1 MSARVEKLFLAAREQ
16 FDLDIQ
22 FEPEGARPAPDFTAP
37 PYFQNLYRE
46 METVKYAFPYMNV
59 RLDYLGEPVLMPGVP
74 KKIRFLLSNNS
85 ASISSDRVLVHLYAQ
100 DEVQVLPS
108 KDAAVFLSMA
118 HLGSGTKAL
127 DFEILVD
134 SLTRPVYRFVAEFTF
149 EENKKGMTHCVPF
162 VLLNEGG
169 EPVPTIWEK
178 RGPYPIPNQP
188 RV

>member
-1 MSARVEKLFLAAREQ
+1 M
-16 FDLDIQ
+16 DIQ
-22 FEPEGARPAPDFTAP
+22 FEPENAHPAPDFTAP
-37 PYFQNLYRE
+37 SYFQNLYRE

-59 RLDYLGEPVLMPGVP
+59 RLDYLGEPVLAPGVP